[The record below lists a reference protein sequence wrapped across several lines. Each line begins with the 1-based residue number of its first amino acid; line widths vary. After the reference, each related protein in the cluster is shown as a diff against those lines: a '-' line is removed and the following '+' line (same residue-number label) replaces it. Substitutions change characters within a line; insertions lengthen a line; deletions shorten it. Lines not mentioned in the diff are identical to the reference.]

1 MLEEKAL
8 KGPPS
13 RVSIHLIQVRI
24 KRGSVATCLLSLLL
38 IALMIPFQAADPHP
52 GAIIAIAVVALSLMM
67 NHFWVMYQLFRASL
81 WRCPRC
87 GNRFTWKGFTCNQFT
102 HHCLHCGVWR
112 EEIKGDV

>member
-13 RVSIHLIQVRI
+13 RVSIHVIQVRI
-24 KRGSVATCLLSLLL
+24 KRGLAVTCLLSLLL
-38 IALMIPFQAADPHP
+38 IAIGIPFQGPKP
-52 GAIIAIAVVALSLMM
+52 PIGAIIAIAVVALPLFI
-67 NHFWVMYQLFRASL
+67 NHFWVMYLLLWASL

-87 GNRFTWKGFTCNQFT
+87 GNRFTWKGLGCNQFT

-112 EEIKGDV
+112 EEIKGEV